1 MPGIV
6 KTRAIVTKTTRHGES
21 DLVVSFLTEE
31 HGLVKGYA
39 RGAVKSKKRFA
50 GCFEPFTLLSV
61 TLRFKASAGLAGI
74 DSADIL
80 DAHYGIRED
89 LDRINAGDV
98 MLRFASMMEP
108 GAGFAEP
115 FLFMRDTLKVLERAK
130 DPVALCAV
138 FVVKFL
144 LMGGY
149 GIPHE
154 SCSRCGA
161 GITGQPTVYIGG
173 FALLCARC
181 GSSMGGAKVSP
192 GTLAFVRQA
201 ETLEP
206 AKMGRLVIS
215 TGTKDELYVLLG
227 GFASSAAG
235 KRLEYLEIFK
245 PSVRKPL
252 T

>member
-61 TLRFKASAGLAGI
+61 ALRFKATSGLAGI

-89 LDRINAGDV
+89 LDRINAGAV
-98 MLRFASMMEP
+98 ILRFASMMEP

-115 FLFMRDTLKVLERAK
+115 FLFLRDTLKVLEKAK

-149 GIPHE
+149 GIPHV

-161 GITGQPTVYIGG
+161 GLAGNTAVYAGG
-173 FALLCARC
+173 FPLFCSRC
-181 GSSMGGAKVSP
+181 GQGMGGMAGKTVSA

-206 AKMGRLVIS
+206 AKMGRLAIS
-215 TGTKDELYVLLG
+215 MGTKGELYDLLG
-227 GFASSAAG
+227 GFASAAAG

-245 PSVRKPL
+245 P
-252 T
+252 

>member
-61 TLRFKASAGLAGI
+61 TLRFKASAGLVGI

-89 LDRINAGDV
+89 LDRINAGAV

-115 FLFMRDTLKVLERAK
+115 FLFMRDTLKVLEKAK

-161 GITGQPTVYIGG
+161 GIAGKPTVYSGG
-173 FALLCARC
+173 FALFCERC
-181 GSSMGGAKVSP
+181 GPHMCGAGGKKVSP

-215 TGTKDELYVLLG
+215 TGTKEELYALLG
-227 GFASSAAG
+227 GFASAAAG

-245 PSVRKPL
+245 PSA
-252 T
+252 